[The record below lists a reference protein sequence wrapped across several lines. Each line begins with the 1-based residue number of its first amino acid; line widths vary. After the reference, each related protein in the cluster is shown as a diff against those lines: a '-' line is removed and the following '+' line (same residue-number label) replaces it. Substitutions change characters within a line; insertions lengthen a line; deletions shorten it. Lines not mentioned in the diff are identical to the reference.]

1 MRNGRMGD
9 TPSLTIDLI
18 PVESAAGAPEEQAT
32 SGMLVMEANGRRLT
46 EGATD
51 TDELKAGPLVSG
63 FHVAEW
69 FALNWWRLFW
79 ETSPG
84 ERRIEWDFAHCMAT
98 VGEGYVWPNITVSSD
113 GYRSQVASTPTVDRT
128 SGLYR
133 YLGSARVEWVPSF
146 MLEESVDRFI
156 ALVLDRLEISEIHD
170 TNLHSLWQDVKQA
183 RQSPDDRRFRRIE
196 ARLGHDP
203 DQGDA
208 DQIATALRESE
219 RLGWQAVDELAAE
232 AGSRGIQLPTAETL
246 HGVSAEAGFSTQP
259 NDAVQLRGTDGRRW
273 QSKHADLG
281 RRRAWRVGVEMAR
294 ALRKQERLNGE
305 VLDNSRLTD
314 LAATQPATIEDRR
327 GNSSFSFLLHDN
339 RTGSARVVLRSKL
352 RTGRRFD
359 LARLIGDRIFLAD
372 PEPLAPATTASTY
385 RQQLQRAFAVELL
398 CPFAALEDMLE
409 GDTSDDACTD
419 AAAAFDVSPLA
430 VRWQLENNQSKAD
443 YTADHEQ
450 RQLLREQREDLMREQ
465 RDDLMRDVRG

>member
-1 MRNGRMGD
+1 MGD
-9 TPSLTIDLI
+9 TPSLTIDLV
-18 PVESAAGAPEEQAT
+18 PVELAAGAPEEQAT
-32 SGMLVMEANGRRLT
+32 CGMLVMEANGRRLT
-46 EGATD
+46 EGVTD
-51 TDELKAGPLVSG
+51 TDELKAGPWVSG
-63 FHVAEW
+63 YHVAEW
-69 FALNWWRLFW
+69 FALNWWRLRW
-79 ETSPG
+79 ETTAG
-84 ERRIEWDFAHCMAT
+84 ERRTDWDFAHCMAT
-98 VGEGYVWPNITVSSD
+98 VGEGYVWPNITISSD
-113 GYRSQVASTPTVDRT
+113 GYRSQVASTPTVDRAP
-128 SGLYR
+128 SLFR
-133 YLGSARVEWVPSF
+133 YLGSARVEWVPSSV
-146 MLEESVDRFI
+146 LEKSVHNFI
-156 ALVLDRLEISEIHD
+156 GLVLHRLETAGIHS
-170 TNLHSLWQDVKQA
+170 TNLHSLWQDVNRA

-196 ARLGHDP
+196 ARFGHDP

-208 DQIATALRESE
+208 DQIAMALRESE
-219 RLGWQAVDELAAE
+219 RLGWYAVDELAAE
-232 AGSRGIQLPTAETL
+232 AGASGSQLPTAETL
-246 HGVSAEAGFSTQP
+246 DRVSAQAGFSTRP
-259 NDAVQLRGTDGRRW
+259 NDAVQLWWPDGRRW
-273 QSKHADLG
+273 QSKRVDLG
-281 RRRAWRVGVEMAR
+281 RRRAWRVGVELAQ
-294 ALRKQERLNGE
+294 ALRKQERLDGE

-465 RDDLMRDVRG
+465 RDDLMWDVRG

>member
-46 EGATD
+46 EGATE

-79 ETSPG
+79 ETAPS
-84 ERRIEWDFAHCMAT
+84 ERRMEWDFAHCVAT

-113 GYRSQVASTPTVDRT
+113 GYRTQVASTPTVDRT
-128 SGLYR
+128 PSLFR

-156 ALVLDRLEISEIHD
+156 ELVLDRLETAEIHD
-170 TNLHSLWQDVKQA
+170 TNLHTLWQDVKQA

-219 RLGWQAVDELAAE
+219 RLGWYAVDELAAE
-232 AGSRGIQLPTAETL
+232 AGSRGGQLPTAETL

-259 NDAVQLRGTDGRRW
+259 DDAVQLRGPDGRRW
-273 QSKHADLG
+273 QSKSTDLG
-281 RRRAWRVGVEMAR
+281 RRRAWRVGVEMAQS
-294 ALRKQERLNGE
+294 LRKQERLDGE
-305 VLDNSRLTD
+305 VLDNSRLAD
-314 LAATQPATIEDRR
+314 LAATQPATIEDTR
-327 GNSSFSFLLHDN
+327 GHTGFSFLLHDSP
-339 RTGSARVVLRSKL
+339 SARVVLRSKL

-359 LARLIGDRIFLAD
+359 LARLIGDRIFAD

-398 CPFAALEDMLE
+398 CPFVALEDMLE
-409 GDTSDDACTD
+409 GDTSDDACTN
-419 AAAAFDVSPLA
+419 AADAFDVSPLA
-430 VRWQLENNQSKAD
+430 VRWQLESNQGQL
-443 YTADHEQ
+443 TAA
-450 RQLLREQREDLMREQ
+450 
-465 RDDLMRDVRG
+465 